1 MRYLFVVF
9 ISLFSCSV
17 FAQREDLGWIAPEG
31 KILNYRTLTWDDFQ
45 HREDKQFADKLKQ
58 QNLQAAAYV
67 CPAIYVSFD
76 SGVTQD
82 NGRVKFKHHV
92 KCAFQSSAFVR
103 ESTKQTKSNYVL
115 IHEQDHYD
123 IALNFANI
131 LNKELSNRDFSA
143 DKYADEIDKIYKDLC
158 KRHEDL
164 QQKYDKEV
172 NPNGTDNVPMQT
184 LWDMRIKK
192 CLENTTEEFY
202 VSPEAAVQSVK
213 AWGQTVKRLPGEDK
227 RRFITRARPL
237 YTEVTD
243 QLAGI
248 SFETAEW
255 SNEKSVIAFY
265 SQRYFQEQE
274 GKPTKEC
281 SRLLA
286 YIFIPNGVNTYKR
299 SFIDTFCYNDMS
311 PKINAVFFANA
322 DSDNVKELIIQ
333 TTIDQKDKEATGSHY
348 FTKVYDNWNTRTL
361 PARIRKLNTL
371 STIENG
377 FEGTVGGKSQKA
389 PVKNQKEVSDAL
401 IKLGF

>member
-1 MRYLFVVF
+1 
-9 ISLFSCSV
+9 
-17 FAQREDLGWIAPEG
+17 
-31 KILNYRTLTWDDFQ
+31 LTWEDFQ
-45 HREDKQFADKLKQ
+45 HREDKQFADKLKK

-115 IHEQDHYD
+115 THEQDHYD

-143 DKYADEIDKIYKDLC
+143 NKYADEIDKIYKDLC

-164 QQKYDKEV
+164 QEKYDKEV
-172 NPNGTDNVPMQT
+172 YPDGTDNVPMQT

-192 CLENTTEEFY
+192 CLENTTEEYY

-213 AWGQTVKRLPGEDK
+213 AWGQTLKRLQGEDK
-227 RRFITRARPL
+227 RRFITRVRPL

-243 QLAGI
+243 PLAGI

-255 SNEKSVIAFY
+255 GNEKSVLHFIY
-265 SQRYFQEQE
+265 SVIF
-274 GKPTKEC
+274 K
-281 SRLLA
+281 SRKVSPLKNVLV
-286 YIFIPNGVNTYKR
+286 YWHIFLYQMV
-299 SFIDTFCYNDMS
+299 
-311 PKINAVFFANA
+311 
-322 DSDNVKELIIQ
+322 
-333 TTIDQKDKEATGSHY
+333 
-348 FTKVYDNWNTRTL
+348 
-361 PARIRKLNTL
+361 
-371 STIENG
+371 
-377 FEGTVGGKSQKA
+377 
-389 PVKNQKEVSDAL
+389 
-401 IKLGF
+401 